1 MSGADNSEADR
12 NAADRNAARSAVR
25 TRRRFVKAGLLVLY
39 VGLTLFVFINGRSHT
54 FLLDNKSLND
64 GAIPAL
70 RRVKVFIDNQK
81 PIELYARDRELL
93 MVRGQGHRI
102 MIETQDPANRLE
114 AKFTVPF
121 GNDMILISIPKM
133 ASGADDFWEQ
143 FIIHYER
150 PTNNDA
156 PPPTLEEPV
165 PIEPTL

>member
-1 MSGADNSEADR
+1 MSGADKIGAQS
-12 NAADRNAARSAVR
+12 AAKKRRVLVR
-25 TRRRFVKAGLLVLY
+25 AGLLVAYAALA
-39 VGLTLFVFINGRSHT
+39 VFVFVNGRTHT
-54 FLLDNKSLND
+54 FLLDNKTLGD
-64 GAIPAL
+64 GAIPAM
-70 RRVKVFIDNQK
+70 RRVKVFVNNQK

-93 MVRGQGHRI
+93 MVRGQAHRI
-102 MIETQDPANRLE
+102 RIETQDPAVRLE

-121 GNDMILISIPKM
+121 GNDMILLSVPKM
-133 ASGADDFWEQ
+133 ASGADDFWEE

>member
-1 MSGADNSEADR
+1 MSGTGR
-12 NAADRNAARSAVR
+12 NGITPAIK
-25 TRRRFVKAGLLVLY
+25 TRRLMVKAGLLVLY
-39 VGLTLFVFINGRSHT
+39 IALTLFVFINGRSHT
-54 FLLDNKSLND
+54 FLIDNKSLDD
-64 GAIPAL
+64 GAIPAM

-102 MIETQDPANRLE
+102 RIETQDPASRLE
-114 AKFTVPF
+114 AKFSVPF
-121 GNDMILISIPKM
+121 GDDMVLISVPKM

>member
-1 MSGADNSEADR
+1 MSANARNGANPTI
-12 NAADRNAARSAVR
+12 R
-25 TRRRFVKAGLLVLY
+25 TRRLLVKAGLLALY
-39 VGLTLFVFINGRSHT
+39 VALTLFVFINGRSHT
-54 FLLDNKSLND
+54 FLIDNKSLDD
-64 GAIPAL
+64 GAIPAM
-70 RRVKVFIDNQK
+70 RRVKVYIDNQK

-102 MIETQDPANRLE
+102 RIETQDPAARLE
-114 AKFTVPF
+114 AKFSVPF
-121 GNDMILISIPKM
+121 GNDMILISIPRM

-150 PTNNDA
+150 PTNDDA